1 MYTGQFRFGR
11 ECRVCSDW
19 ECPIGQYRIT
29 CTPNSDSYCK
39 PCTNKPSDQAY
50 LTPGNDNDCQY
61 GKKPRHL
68 QHGDFNDNSDP
79 AVVATT
85 LEVPMTA
92 ESFNAKGSD
101 IKAAVAEASGV
112 SVDKVVFSGGATE
125 FPMSKVNDNMCKKPE
140 GVDSWTEPTFC
151 YTSGSS
157 STAKDTTSTS
167 GRCADLCGSG
177 DPPEFCANSDSRF
190 ADTCTWSIQNE
201 CCPRGRR
208 TASTSRRLLN
218 ATTSDSCAFDL
229 DLGTKNGQ
237 QYFVTIDVEI
247 TTTVGRIDK
256 TWDKINEHDL
266 NQAFAKKCLPPV
278 VVTYEPVDTAEAPHV
293 QDITIPVAVFGGLI
307 LISCCWCWYA
317 GWCDTPTNKKEEPEV
332 SPEPEQPNQ
341 EPGAET
347 GQTSA
352 LSDACQPEKGQTKEK
367 SRGFHTSPPP
377 TCFSS
382 STRVH
387 HRLASRW
394 AKDPKSSEDDDL
406 PLATTPATA
415 SRGSAFGSDRSEKD
429 RKDQAMQGRLE
440 LVYEV

>member
-39 PCTNKPSDQAY
+39 PCTNKPSGQQY

-61 GKKPRHL
+61 GKRGSL
-68 QHGDFNDNSDP
+68 NDGEVGGDSDP

-125 FPMSKVNDNMCKKPE
+125 FPMSQVNDNMCKKPE

-151 YTSGSS
+151 YTAGSS

-167 GRCADLCGSG
+167 GRCADLCGG
-177 DPPEFCANSDSRF
+177 GAPPEFCANSDSRF

-237 QYFVTIDVEI
+237 NGQDLGQYFVTIDVEI
-247 TTTVGRIDK
+247 TTTVGRIDD

-278 VVTYEPVDTAEAPHV
+278 VVTYEPVGTFEAPTAV
-293 QDITIPVAVFGGLI
+293 DIMIIVGVIGGFLFVGGFMCWK
-307 LISCCWCWYA
+307 CC
-317 GWCDTPTNKKEEPEV
+317 CDEKGEPEV

-341 EPGAET
+341 EPNAET
-347 GQTSA
+347 GQTPAEHNAANTSSQPGLTSNVQPSA
-352 LSDACQPEKGQTKEK
+352 TGDSSGSLPPRFCAQCGSPDVAGKFCGACGAAVVKT
-367 SRGFHTSPPP
+367 
-377 TCFSS
+377 
-382 STRVH
+382 
-387 HRLASRW
+387 
-394 AKDPKSSEDDDL
+394 
-406 PLATTPATA
+406 
-415 SRGSAFGSDRSEKD
+415 
-429 RKDQAMQGRLE
+429 
-440 LVYEV
+440 

>member
-1 MYTGQFRFGR
+1 MILGILVEPDVFYFSPQ
-11 ECRVCSDW
+11 RVVLL
-19 ECPIGQYRIT
+19 Y
-29 CTPNSDSYCK
+29 NSGGF
-39 PCTNKPSDQAY
+39 P
-50 LTPGNDNDCQY
+50 
-61 GKKPRHL
+61 
-68 QHGDFNDNSDP
+68 
-79 AVVATT
+79 
-85 LEVPMTA
+85 
-92 ESFNAKGSD
+92 KGSD

-125 FPMSKVNDNMCKKPE
+125 FPMSNVNDNMCKKPE

-151 YTSGSS
+151 YTAGSS

-177 DPPEFCANSDSRF
+177 APPEFCANSDSRF

-237 QYFVTIDVEI
+237 NGQDLGQYFVTIDVEI
-247 TTTVGRIDK
+247 TTTVGRIDD

-278 VVTYEPVDTAEAPHV
+278 VVTYEPVGTFEAPTAV
-293 QDITIPVAVFGGLI
+293 DIMIIVGVIGGFLFVGGFMCWK
-307 LISCCWCWYA
+307 CC
-317 GWCDTPTNKKEEPEV
+317 CDEKGEPEV

-347 GQTSA
+347 GQTPAEHNAANTSSQPGLTSNVQPSA
-352 LSDACQPEKGQTKEK
+352 TGDSSGSLPPRFCAQCGSPDVAGKFCGACGAAVVKT
-367 SRGFHTSPPP
+367 
-377 TCFSS
+377 
-382 STRVH
+382 
-387 HRLASRW
+387 
-394 AKDPKSSEDDDL
+394 
-406 PLATTPATA
+406 
-415 SRGSAFGSDRSEKD
+415 
-429 RKDQAMQGRLE
+429 
-440 LVYEV
+440 